1 MSVQQPNKLSSL
13 GSYVAID
20 VSQSLS
26 YKILEHVPNGPSPHH
41 EYGEG
46 EIDDIL

>member
-1 MSVQQPNKLSSL
+1 MSAQQPNKISSL

-20 VSQSLS
+20 VSRSLS
-26 YKILEHVPNGPSPHH
+26 YEMLEHVPNGPSPHH

-46 EIDDIL
+46 EIDNL